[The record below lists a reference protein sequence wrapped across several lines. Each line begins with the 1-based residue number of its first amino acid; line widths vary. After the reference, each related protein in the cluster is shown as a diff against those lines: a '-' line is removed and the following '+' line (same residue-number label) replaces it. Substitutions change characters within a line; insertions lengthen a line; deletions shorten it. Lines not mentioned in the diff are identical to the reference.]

1 VQQHQR
7 RQSASWRP
15 PLPSQNDW
23 QGMCWYLH
31 YHRHHLRKG
40 QAELV
45 VDLLLGQGE
54 AFDDGRIRDWV
65 VMELRQLVARLRVA
79 AA

>member
-1 VQQHQR
+1 
-7 RQSASWRP
+7 
-15 PLPSQNDW
+15 
-23 QGMCWYLH
+23 MCWYLH